1 MSTAKLVLVLLVLF
15 IALGIVGR
23 MDYEDAKRTERISG
37 KEGIRLSCVR
47 VPIDASGQRSRS
59 KPERATTSLAAI
71 SATADV
77 EESAPTVLRC
87 VVVED

>member
-23 MDYEDAKRTERISG
+23 MDYEDAKRMEHISS

-59 KPERATTSLAAI
+59 KPERATAILAAI

-87 VVVED
+87 LVVED

>member
-1 MSTAKLVLVLLVLF
+1 MSTAKFVLVLFVLF

-23 MDYEDAKRTERISG
+23 MDYEDAKRMERSSG

-59 KPERATTSLAAI
+59 KAERATAILAAI
-71 SATADV
+71 SATGDL
-77 EESAPTVLRC
+77 EEFAPTVLRC
-87 VVVED
+87 MVVED